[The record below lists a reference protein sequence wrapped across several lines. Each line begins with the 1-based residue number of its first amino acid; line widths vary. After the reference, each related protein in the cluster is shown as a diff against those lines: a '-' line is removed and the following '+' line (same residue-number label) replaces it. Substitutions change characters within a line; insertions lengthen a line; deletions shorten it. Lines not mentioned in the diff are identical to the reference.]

1 MKRVGISLLLS
12 LLLLL
17 LHVPVSVLSKDHFQD
32 ESLVRAAFVFN
43 VVKFTQ
49 WPKSVFNDQ
58 NSSLNLCTAGN
69 GGLVPVLELLS
80 GKPVKGRKLAVVS
93 IRPQDEMA
101 HCHLLY
107 VAASEARGYQK
118 YIESVA
124 GKPVLTVSELPGFIA
139 SGGMVKL
146 FREEG
151 RIRFIINLQ
160 ALRDQR
166 LEMSSRLLRL
176 AVIVNKES
184 SP

>member
-1 MKRVGISLLLS
+1 MPAL
-12 LLLLL
+12 
-17 LHVPVSVLSKDHFQD
+17 VSSKDHLQD

-43 VVKFTQ
+43 VAKFTV
-49 WPKSVFNDQ
+49 WPKSVFDDQ
-58 NSSLNLCTAGN
+58 GSSLNLCTAGE
-69 GGLVPVLELLS
+69 GGLVPVLGLLS
-80 GKPVKGRKLAVVS
+80 GKPVKGRRLTVVS
-93 IRPQDEMA
+93 IRQRDELT

-107 VAASEARGYQK
+107 VAASEAGDYHK

-124 GKPVLTVSELPGFIA
+124 GKPVLTISEVPGFIA

-160 ALRDQR
+160 ALRAQQ

-176 AVIVNKES
+176 AVIVNKEPS
-184 SP
+184 Q